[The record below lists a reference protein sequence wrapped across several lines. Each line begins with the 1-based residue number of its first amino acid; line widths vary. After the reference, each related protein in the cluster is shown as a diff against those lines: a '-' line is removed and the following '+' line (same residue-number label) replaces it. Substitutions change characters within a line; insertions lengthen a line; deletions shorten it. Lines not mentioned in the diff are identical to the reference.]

1 MIEFNVQIMGETLE
15 TKGLSDGIGDIILK
29 LGLKRG
35 DTLRLWPFNTFS
47 REDSTHVGE
56 TKLYHGKLLSIYN
69 YEVNI
74 CTTWN
79 KEQKAMIYIN
89 LVLTDNY

>member
-1 MIEFNVQIMGETLE
+1 MIEFDVQIMGEELE
-15 TKGLSDGIGDIILK
+15 TKELSDEIGGMIFQ
-29 LGLKRG
+29 LGLKKG

-47 REDSTHVGE
+47 KEHSSHVGE
-56 TKLYHGKLLSIYN
+56 TKRYHDKLLSIYN